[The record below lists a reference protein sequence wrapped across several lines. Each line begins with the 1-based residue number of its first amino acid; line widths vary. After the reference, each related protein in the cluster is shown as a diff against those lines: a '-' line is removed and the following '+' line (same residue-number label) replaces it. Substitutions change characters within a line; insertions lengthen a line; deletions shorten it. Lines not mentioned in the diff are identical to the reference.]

1 MNLDTILC
9 EGGNITSSGTT
20 GPDKTIYRS
29 PKNLAA
35 CIEVASQAQDITQ
48 SSKILTVT
56 RMTHAGGLLLQ
67 TLPAHY
73 VKADYTITK
82 FNPYSFVNQLKE
94 HSHTFLTPSMIESL
108 VKTKDFHTADF
119 TDKFISMGS
128 DPIPAAH
135 VNWFTERGATVL
147 CNWGMSEVGPCA
159 INKRF
164 EPYEKCDSNNILGD
178 KYWCDVEVVNNQI
191 FVRGDICVYSGWF
204 ATRDAGYEDKGT
216 LYYKGRIK

>member
-9 EGGNITSSGTT
+9 EGVFVTSSGTT
-20 GPDKTIYRS
+20 GVAKNIYRT

-35 CIEVASQAQDITQ
+35 CIEVATQAQDITQ
-48 SSKILTVT
+48 SSKVLTVT

-67 TLPAHY
+67 TLPAHN

-82 FNPYSFVNQLKE
+82 FNPYSFIKQLKE
-94 HSHTFLTPSMIESL
+94 HSHTFITPSMVESL
-108 VKTKDFHTADF
+108 SKTKDFQSADF
-119 TDKFISMGS
+119 TDKFVSMGS
-128 DPIPAAH
+128 DPIPAEH

-164 EPYEKCDSNNILGD
+164 EPYEKCNNDNIVGD
-178 KYWCDVEVVNNQI
+178 KYWCDTEIVGNQL
-191 FVRGDICVYSGWF
+191 FVSENICVYSGWF
-204 ATRDAGYEDKGT
+204 ATRDVVYEKEGT
-216 LYYKGRIK
+216 LYYKGRMK